1 METISEKTISPGIIE
16 ITAKWQ
22 IEKSYYLS
30 QKKRIEDSLA
40 RKELM
45 YNNSI
50 IKDQQ
55 RLVEIN
61 ETLAKFE

>member
-30 QKKRIEDSLA
+30 QKKNIEDSLA
-40 RKELM
+40 RKELV
-45 YNNSI
+45 YNKST

-61 ETLAKFE
+61 ETLAKFK